1 MFGTGNMFYYY
12 SEIFV
17 TFCVFYCCDS
27 IAVVFVFIES
37 LCLELE

>member
-1 MFGTGNMFYYY
+1 MFYYY

-17 TFCVFYCCDS
+17 IFCVFYCCDS
-27 IAVVFVFIES
+27 IAVMFVFIES